1 MQVLWRE
8 TRARPMGSSDDTP
21 RFGRARP
28 PPGTLPS
35 PESREAKTGPD
46 SQTHVGAPVHDYMH
60 LFWHQRDLRIPDNR
74 GLALAA
80 NSEPTLPVYVVDTD
94 LLRQI
99 GKRQRAFLMDGL
111 RELKRR
117 YRALGSDLL
126 VRAGEP
132 AETLESLR
140 SEYDA
145 DRVYYNRHYRPARRN
160 RQRAVDE
167 AVPTKSV
174 TDLVLVDPKRL
185 DARYPNHSQFYNDWQ
200 DEHKLTPFDVPG
212 EESLVSLSD
221 DAGPPSITADIDLPA
236 AGYPA
241 ARERCDQFMTA
252 GIESYG
258 DTRDDMRRAVE
269 QPVGAVSRLSPY
281 IAAGMIGLRELWAE
295 ASERYNAARGSAQK
309 SIGKFRYE
317 LSWRE
322 QNYHL
327 LSHNPTL
334 LVENYKSFPNEI
346 EWREDADQFEAWQR
360 GETGYPFVDAGMR
373 QLNDEGYVHNRPRQV
388 VASFLTKHLLVDWRK
403 GAKYFRKQ
411 LIDHDPAN
419 NYANWQW
426 IASTGTDSV
435 DVRIFDPVAQMSKY
449 DDGAAYVTEYVP
461 ELRDVAADKLVD
473 WPTLSRGE
481 RDRLAPDYPHP
492 IVDRNEGYERAQ
504 RTFERALGKR

>member
-1 MQVLWRE
+1 
-8 TRARPMGSSDDTP
+8 
-21 RFGRARP
+21 
-28 PPGTLPS
+28 
-35 PESREAKTGPD
+35 
-46 SQTHVGAPVHDYMH
+46 MH
-60 LFWHQRDLRIPDNR
+60 IFWHQRDLRIPDNR

-80 NSEPTLPVYVVDTD
+80 KNGPTLPVYIVDTD
-94 LLRQI
+94 MLRQI
-99 GKRQRAFLMDGL
+99 GKRQRAFLMNGV
-111 RELKRR
+111 RQLKRR
-117 YRALGSDLL
+117 YRELGSDLL
-126 VRAGEP
+126 LRAGTP

-145 DRVYYNRHYRPARRN
+145 DRVYYNRHYRPARQN
-160 RQRAVDE
+160 RQRAVDS

-174 TDLVLVDPKRL
+174 TDLVLVDPERL
-185 DARYPNHSQFYNDWQ
+185 EPQYPNHSQFYNDWQ
-200 DEHKLTPFDVPG
+200 DEHKLPPSDVPD

-241 ARERCDQFMTA
+241 ARERFDQFMSA
-252 GIESYG
+252 GVKSYS

-281 IAAGMIGLRELWAE
+281 VAAGMIGLREIWAE
-295 ASERYNAARGSAQK
+295 ASERYNAARGSARK
-309 SIGKFRYE
+309 NVGKFRYE

-327 LSHNPTL
+327 LYYNPTL

-346 EWREDADQFEAWQR
+346 KWRTDSEQFEAWKR

-373 QLNDEGYVHNRPRQV
+373 QLNREGYVHNRPRQI
-388 VASFLTKHLLVDWRK
+388 VASFLTKHLLIDWRK
-403 GAKYFRKQ
+403 GAKYFQKQ

-426 IASTGTDSV
+426 TASTGTDSV
-435 DVRIFDPVAQMSKY
+435 DVRIFDPVSQMSKY

-461 ELRDVAADKLVD
+461 ELGDVPANRVVD
-473 WPTLSRGE
+473 WPTLSRDE